1 MGRLGWGLRNHE
13 SRAKCVCSAPQRLDL
28 YLYSASQYI
37 YIYQITSACSPRR
50 LAGLA
55 PSHGSRP
62 TGRGPPAAWAWALG
76 RATCHTPHVTCHV
89 PRATGGVDFAHSPH
103 PNPVWLVLGGAVAV
117 VH

>member
-37 YIYQITSACSPRR
+37 YISDNISLQPA
-50 LAGLA
+50 AVGGVGA
-55 PSHGSRP
+55 FSRP